1 MLAVLVL
8 PLGAARRAVA
18 AGPAATDVERAR
30 AHFEAGSGLY
40 QLGRYDEAIREFSAG
55 YALSHRPQ
63 FTLNIAQC
71 YRMLGRYQD
80 ARDMIRRFLD
90 EAPAD
95 APERPSAVALLAETE
110 AKLRESGTPPPAA
123 SAAAPPAAAPPAAA
137 PPAAAAP
144 APVLVAKAPSPPP
157 PEHRSH
163 RAAYIALGVTGA
175 VLVVGAAIALG
186 VVLGAPAETVPTTPL
201 GTVKLGR

>member
-95 APERPSAVALLAETE
+95 APERPSAAALLAETE
-110 AKLRESGTPPPAA
+110 AKLRESGTPPPAPPA
-123 SAAAPPAAAPPAAA
+123 EAPPAEAPPAAAPPAAA
-137 PPAAAAP
+137 PPA
-144 APVLVAKAPSPPP
+144 PVLVAKAPPPA

-175 VLVVGAAIALG
+175 VLVVGAAVVLG
-186 VVLGAPAETVPTTPL
+186 VVLGAPSETVPTTPL

>member
-110 AKLRESGTPPPAA
+110 AKLRESGTPPPA
-123 SAAAPPAAAPPAAA
+123 PPAEAPPAAA

-144 APVLVAKAPSPPP
+144 APVLVAKAPSPPA
-157 PEHRSH
+157 PEQHSH

-186 VVLGAPAETVPTTPL
+186 VVLGAPAETVPATPL
-201 GTVKLGR
+201 GTIKLGR

>member
-110 AKLRESGTPPPAA
+110 AKLRESGTPPPA
-123 SAAAPPAAAPPAAA
+123 PPAEAPPAAA

-144 APVLVAKAPSPPP
+144 APVLVAKAPSPPA
-157 PEHRSH
+157 PEQHSH
-163 RAAYIALGVTGA
+163 RAAYIALGVTGT
-175 VLVVGAAIALG
+175 VLVVGAAVVLG
-186 VVLGAPAETVPTTPL
+186 VVLGAPSETVPTTPL